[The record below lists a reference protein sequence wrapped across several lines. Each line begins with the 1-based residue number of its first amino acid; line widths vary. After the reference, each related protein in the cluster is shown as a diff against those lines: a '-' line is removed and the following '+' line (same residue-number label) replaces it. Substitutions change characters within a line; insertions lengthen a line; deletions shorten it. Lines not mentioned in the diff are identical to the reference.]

1 MLISYLWLQKYFD
14 KKLPSPERVAD
25 ALTFHA
31 FEIESLEK
39 KDNDTI
45 IDVKVLPNRTHDA
58 LSHLGIAKEISAI
71 LNIPLK
77 KTSAIKLPKV
87 SPRAPKVKLEIK
99 EKKAC
104 PRFTLLVIDG
114 VKVGPSPKWLKDQ
127 LGVLG
132 QRSINNIVDA
142 TNYVMF
148 QLGQPLHA
156 YDYHKLEDATIR
168 VRYAREGEQVTT
180 LDKKEVILQADDLV
194 IAGTRSIYGIAGIKG
209 GMIPEVS
216 SDSKTIV
223 LEAANFAPEMIRK
236 TAQRI
241 GIRTDAA
248 KRFES
253 GLTSELAHI
262 ALSEVASL
270 IIKIAAQKEIHIGKR
285 EDIYSKKEVRRVVRI
300 SRNQANSIIG
310 ARLKDIE
317 ISSVWKRLGFP
328 HKTIKQNDDTVFV
341 VTVPFERLDISVK
354 EDLAEEIGRIVG
366 FAGLEGTLPTEPLVQ
381 IESNPYWKVKD
392 VIREVMLAAGHSE
405 VYTYAFMGN
414 GEIEVANPIASDKK
428 YLRNNLATGLKS
440 ALAENLKYFPHARM
454 FEFGHIFG
462 RDQGKINESQ
472 SFAALIGFRKRKE
485 VEQKQDFFEL
495 KGVLE
500 MIMGELKIP
509 DVHFVDA
516 GGELVASVL
525 SGKQVLGY
533 MFINGFELDLDKLV
547 SLAQTQVVFTPP
559 SKFPSIERDVSIFV
573 PVKTRVIDQAQPA
586 AEPRL

>member
-310 ARLKDIE
+310 ARLKDI
-317 ISSVWKRLGFP
+317 
-328 HKTIKQNDDTVFV
+328 T
-341 VTVPFERLDISVK
+341 
-354 EDLAEEIGRIVG
+354 
-366 FAGLEGTLPTEPLVQ
+366 
-381 IESNPYWKVKD
+381 
-392 VIREVMLAAGHSE
+392 
-405 VYTYAFMGN
+405 
-414 GEIEVANPIASDKK
+414 
-428 YLRNNLATGLKS
+428 
-440 ALAENLKYFPHARM
+440 
-454 FEFGHIFG
+454 
-462 RDQGKINESQ
+462 
-472 SFAALIGFRKRKE
+472 
-485 VEQKQDFFEL
+485 
-495 KGVLE
+495 
-500 MIMGELKIP
+500 
-509 DVHFVDA
+509 
-516 GGELVASVL
+516 
-525 SGKQVLGY
+525 
-533 MFINGFELDLDKLV
+533 
-547 SLAQTQVVFTPP
+547 
-559 SKFPSIERDVSIFV
+559 
-573 PVKTRVIDQAQPA
+573 
-586 AEPRL
+586 